1 MFEGID
7 LFSSLSKE
15 ELSTLEM
22 FCQER
27 VFSKWEILFNEWEE
41 ATAMY
46 ILKTW
51 LLEVYNNDKV
61 IWVIT
66 PWDFVWE
73 MAIFSSDKR
82 RTASVKAIEDSTVI
96 VLLSFSITDLS
107 NKHPEIMEKIKKVIK
122 QRKLQN
128 ENSETLRKN

>member
-41 ATAMY
+41 GGAMY

>member
-1 MFEGID
+1 
-7 LFSSLSKE
+7 
-15 ELSTLEM
+15 
-22 FCQER
+22 
-27 VFSKWEILFNEWEE
+27 
-41 ATAMY
+41 
-46 ILKTW
+46 
-51 LLEVYNNDKV
+51 
-61 IWVIT
+61 
-66 PWDFVWE
+66 

-82 RTASVKAIEDSTVI
+82 RTASVKAIEDSTAI